1 MTAVYAL
8 TNTVFAIVGAWAL
21 MTPVALSND
30 VANIK
35 GQLTGIGNELASI
48 RTTVEGIR
56 ASQPPPEKRSALDL
70 LERSRSQYR

>member
-21 MTPVALSND
+21 MTLVVLSND
-30 VANIK
+30 VANVK

-48 RTTVEGIR
+48 RTAVESIR
-56 ASQPPPEKRSALDL
+56 ASLPQPDKRSALDMK
-70 LERSRSQYR
+70 

>member
-21 MTPVALSND
+21 MTLVALSND
-30 VANIK
+30 VANVK

-48 RTTVEGIR
+48 RTAVESIR
-56 ASQPPPEKRSALDL
+56 ASLPQPDKRSALDMK
-70 LERSRSQYR
+70 